1 MRREFKAIVSFE
13 NDSASM
19 IEGWLEWSEKV
30 IEFSRLESSTRPFLR
45 KLLGDLEKS
54 DQFPYPCGK

>member
-1 MRREFKAIVSFE
+1 MVEHQLVSFE

-30 IEFSRLESSTRPFLR
+30 IEFSRIESSTRLLL
-45 KLLGDLEKS
+45 KKVLGDLEKS
-54 DQFPYPCGK
+54 DQFAYPCGK